1 MIDKELSELKNDI
14 PNIDIKDF
22 KSGVYKKYDIRQSR
36 HKTFYFKPLITCVS
50 LIIIVA
56 LIVVLIPTSK
66 PSNEQIGGFYNKNKN
81 ISLEESLTTIMD
93 KIDFVYSNK
102 SSTIDEFKSIGIIS
116 DDEYERIKKLEEN
129 TTLNKGYELLENIDT
144 DFKYACY
151 MGKNKGKDIIILVD
165 NNSNNDVV
173 IYHYVDYKLNYSVD
187 KLIEIYDKYNDNNN
201 NIINFTSTINN
212 VGDNNIS
219 TEIKYCFGDNSSNKI
234 INVIANNNKIE
245 SIYVN
250 ASSSNIE
257 YINLYCDGYNEDSL
271 CYIDD
276 LKFEGAEHKPPK
288 VYCCGF
294 NTITSLS
301 SRIEGIKNQNKTIY
315 EVKKSVEG
323 SPLLAAYVNKETYDL
338 ITKVY
343 ENTRLIMGGKY
354 PTAIAVYESLI
365 EKGYIEDNITWYE
378 MEYDT
383 WIPKTLDNMYYL
395 DVFMYQEITVIK
407 DVIFNNDINFTFKI
421 LIEATGV
428 NISSNGV
435 RVKLSNESFHTN
447 LIYGEKMLLDDFNGV
462 NIEMII
468 KNVTGNKEIEEI
480 TYINE
485 EKLVCFYSSNI
496 APFNQYTKFEVVYEG
511 FIEDI
516 ERILYKKEEVMLN
529 GREPAK
535 PFEPSGI
542 ILEDGTVI
550 TFTPS
555 YIEAPIDILVGYNY
569 FFKYDDY
576 IEYLKNTLN

>member
-22 KSGVYKKYDIRQSR
+22 KSGVHKKYDIRQSR
-36 HKTFYFKPLITCVS
+36 HKTFYFKHLITCMS

-56 LIVVLIPTSK
+56 LIVVLITTSK

-102 SSTIDEFKSIGIIS
+102 SSSVDEFKSIGIIS

-129 TTLNKGYELLENIDT
+129 TTLNKGYELLENIGT
-144 DFKYACY
+144 DFKYTCY

-187 KLIEIYDKYNDNNN
+187 KLIGIYDKYNDNNN

-212 VGDNNIS
+212 VGENNIS
-219 TEIKYCFGDNSSNKI
+219 TEIKYCFGDNSSNRI

-257 YINLYCDGYNEDSL
+257 YINLYSDGYNEDSL

-276 LKFEGAEHKPPK
+276 LKFEGAEQEPPK

-343 ENTRLIMGGKY
+343 ENTRLIIGGKY

-383 WIPKTLDNMYYL
+383 WIPKTLDDMYYL

-435 RVKLSNESFHTN
+435 RVKLSNELFHTN

-496 APFNQYTKFEVVYEG
+496 APFNKYTKFEVVYEG

-516 ERILYKKEEVMLN
+516 ERILYKKEEVMLL
-529 GREPAK
+529 GQEPAE
-535 PFEPSGI
+535 PFEPSEI

-550 TFTPS
+550 TFSPS
-555 YIEAPIDILVGYNY
+555 YIERPIDILVGYIY
-569 FFKYDDY
+569 LFKYDDY
-576 IEYLKNTLN
+576 IEYLKNKLN

>member
-22 KSGVYKKYDIRQSR
+22 KCGVYKKYDTRQNRYKSI
-36 HKTFYFKPLITCVS
+36 FLKPLIACVS
-50 LIIIVA
+50 LIIIVG
-56 LIVVLIPTSK
+56 LIVVFLPISK
-66 PSNEQIGGFYNKNKN
+66 PNNEQIGGFYTKNKN

-93 KIDFVYSNK
+93 KIYFVYSNK
-102 SSTIDEFKSIGIIS
+102 SSSIDEYKSIGIIS
-116 DDEYERIKKLEEN
+116 DNEYKRINKLEEN
-129 TTLNKGYELLENIDT
+129 ITLNKGYELLGDIDT
-144 DFKYACY
+144 SFKYACY
-151 MGKNKGKDIIILVD
+151 MGKNEGKDIIILVD

-187 KLIEIYDKYNDNNN
+187 KLIGIYDKYNNNNN
-201 NIINFTSTINN
+201 NIINFTSTINKD
-212 VGDNNIS
+212 GDNNIS
-219 TEIKYCFGDNSSNKI
+219 KEIKYCFGDNSSNRI
-234 INVIANNNKIE
+234 INVISNNNKIE

-250 ASSSNIE
+250 ASSLNVE
-257 YINLYCDGYNEDSL
+257 YINSYCDGYNEDSL

-276 LKFEGAEHKPPK
+276 LKFEGAEQVPPK

-301 SRIEGIKNQNKTIY
+301 SRIEGIKNKNKTIY

-323 SPLLAAYVNKETYDL
+323 SPLLVAYVNKETHDL
-338 ITKVY
+338 IEKVY
-343 ENTRLIMGGKY
+343 KNTQIVMGGKY

-383 WIPKTLDNMYYL
+383 WIPKTLDDMYYL

-407 DVIFNNDINFTFKI
+407 DVIFNNNINFTFKI

-428 NISSNGV
+428 KSSSNGV
-435 RVKLSNESFHTN
+435 RVKLSNELFHTN

-496 APFNQYTKFEVVYEG
+496 APINQYTKFEVVYEG

-516 ERILYKKEEVMLN
+516 ERILYKKEEVVLH
-529 GREPAK
+529 GQEPAK
-535 PFEPSGI
+535 PVGPIEI

-576 IEYLKNTLN
+576 INYLMNKVE